1 MLINDK
7 RIRIITGHYGSGK
20 TEFAVNYAVKLSDL
34 GRKVAVADMDVVNP
48 YFRSRECESIFKE
61 KNIELLGF
69 ILKEHGMDLPA
80 VSGNVMKPFTDTS
93 YDYIIDLGGSSG
105 GAKAFSS
112 FRDLINSNLCD
123 LFFVLNANRPETMD
137 VDSALA
143 ELDSIEGAL
152 NMKVTGIINNTHLIW
167 ETTIDDIRR
176 GDELA
181 RAVSKKR
188 NIPIKYTSFK
198 HDLEDLLPNN
208 EFAGDLFSLQMF
220 NRKSWM

>member
-1 MLINDK
+1 MLLNDK

-20 TEFAVNYAVKLSDL
+20 TEFAVNYAVKLADL
-34 GRKVAVADMDVVNP
+34 GKKVAIADMDVVNP
-48 YFRSRECESIFKE
+48 YFRSRECELILEE

-80 VSGNVMKPFTDTS
+80 VSGNVMKPFRDDS
-93 YDYIIDLGGSSG
+93 YEYVIDLGGSSG

-112 FRDLINSNLCD
+112 FRSLINPELCD

-137 VDSALA
+137 LDSALA
-143 ELDSIEGAL
+143 ELDLIEGTL

-167 ETTIDDIRR
+167 ETTVDDIRKGDILAKEISTIR
-176 GDELA
+176 G
-181 RAVSKKR
+181 
-188 NIPIKYTSFK
+188 IPVKYTSFK
-198 HDLEDLLPNN
+198 ADLENALPKN
-208 EFAGDLFSLQMF
+208 EFSGNLFPLRML